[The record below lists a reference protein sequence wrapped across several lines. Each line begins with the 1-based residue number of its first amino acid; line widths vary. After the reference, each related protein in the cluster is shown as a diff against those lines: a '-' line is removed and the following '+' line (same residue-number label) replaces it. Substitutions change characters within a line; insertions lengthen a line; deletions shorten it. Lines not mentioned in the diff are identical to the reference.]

1 MHGHVVG
8 DIKKVGEWG
17 VGIEGIGG
25 DGGEAQSQP
34 QILANYKLTT
44 KKRLALTPG
53 AAQFSVDNTPQSEP

>member
-1 MHGHVVG
+1 MATWWE
-8 DIKKVGEWG
+8 ILKKWG
-17 VGIEGIGG
+17 SGGWGLRGSG